1 MFTFWMPLSDMIW
14 SWRRAYGAALRQPL
28 FFLSS
33 PAVKEEYQQGA
44 SLLLILSEPM
54 GSVIFKEMHACRVE
68 MNQNVDN
75 TAHPSD

>member
-14 SWRRAYGAALRQPL
+14 SRRPAYGAATRQPL
-28 FFLSS
+28 FFLVS

-68 MNQNVDN
+68 MKQNVDN